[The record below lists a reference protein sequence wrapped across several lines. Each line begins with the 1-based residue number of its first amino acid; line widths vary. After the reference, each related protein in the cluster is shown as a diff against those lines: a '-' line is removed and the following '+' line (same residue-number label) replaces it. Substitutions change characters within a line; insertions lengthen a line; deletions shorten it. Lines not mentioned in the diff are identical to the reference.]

1 MLLFELNHVVTYSI
15 ILLLHF
21 LIDDVVYYENLIA
34 YLCYPIRHNQN
45 LDVPVSVISSKDY
58 YCLSRLSVI
67 LSFYLHLLRYNQ
79 LQLHHLYLNT
89 MKHYHRHRH
98 CLYQQQL

>member
-34 YLCYPIRHNQN
+34 YLCYPIQRNQN

-58 YCLSRLSVI
+58 YCLSRLSVV
-67 LSFYLHLLRYNQ
+67 LSFYLLRYNQ
-79 LQLHHLYLNT
+79 LQLHHLYLNK

-98 CLYQQQL
+98 CLYQQ